1 MAESIDR
8 SIHCSGVTSAPKT
21 LDVDAV
27 VIPVFGPSDGVADLA
42 DADAATTGELTRA
55 RASGEF
61 RAGLY
66 DVFVTRGGA
75 PWKAR
80 RLVFVG
86 AGAAADAD
94 AARMRRVGATAGYA
108 LGRAC
113 VESAAIVV
121 RGVADLPAGARAF
134 ADGLMAPAF
143 DGGTYKDAS
152 RASRPYRL
160 RSLVVTAPG
169 GDADAMTRAVREGQI
184 LGECANV
191 SRGLANEPGNVLTP
205 TEFASRVRTAA
216 EAVGLTVEVL
226 DRDQMD
232 ALGMHLLLGVSRGSA
247 EAPRLVV
254 IKHEP
259 KDASADSVLGLVGKG
274 VTFDTGGISL
284 KPADS
289 MDRMKDDM
297 AGGAAVAGAMLA
309 LARLGG
315 RHRVIGVIPMVENM
329 PGGRAI
335 RPGDVLR
342 GASGRT
348 VEIINTDA
356 EGRLIL
362 ADALWY
368 ARRIGATHLVDVAT
382 LTGAC
387 VVALGHAMSGLFGNQ
402 QAWVDVVG
410 EAAAAGGDRV
420 WQLPIYEEALEQM
433 RSEIADL
440 MNSGGRAGGAVT
452 AAVFLREFA
461 GDGPW
466 AHLDIAGTA
475 WAEKKEPYQPKGA
488 TGVAVRTLTA
498 LGLSGGAMTRR

>member
-1 MAESIDR
+1 
-8 SIHCSGVTSAPKT
+8 
-21 LDVDAV
+21 
-27 VIPVFGPSDGVADLA
+27 
-42 DADAATTGELTRA
+42 
-55 RASGEF
+55 
-61 RAGLY
+61 
-66 DVFVTRGGA
+66 
-75 PWKAR
+75 
-80 RLVFVG
+80 
-86 AGAAADAD
+86 
-94 AARMRRVGATAGYA
+94 
-108 LGRAC
+108 
-113 VESAAIVV
+113 
-121 RGVADLPAGARAF
+121 
-134 ADGLMAPAF
+134 
-143 DGGTYKDAS
+143 
-152 RASRPYRL
+152 
-160 RSLVVTAPG
+160 VTAPG
-169 GDADAMTRAVREGQI
+169 GDAKLIAGAAREGQI

-205 TEFASRVRTAA
+205 AEFASRVRTAA
-216 EAVGLTVEVL
+216 EGVGLAVDVL
-226 DRDQMD
+226 ERDQME

-254 IKHEP
+254 IRHEP
-259 KDASADSVLGLVGKG
+259 KDAVSDAVLGLVGKG

-348 VEIINTDA
+348 VEVINTDA

-368 ARRIGATHLVDVAT
+368 ARRLGATHLVDVAT

-402 QAWVDVVG
+402 QAWVDVVR

-420 WQLPIYEEALEQM
+420 WAMPIYEEALEQM

-440 MNSGGRAGGAVT
+440 VNSGGRAGGAVT

-498 LGLSGGAMTRR
+498 LGLSGGVTSRR

>member
-1 MAESIDR
+1 M
-8 SIHCSGVTSAPKT
+8 
-21 LDVDAV
+21 
-27 VIPVFGPSDGVADLA
+27 
-42 DADAATTGELTRA
+42 
-55 RASGEF
+55 
-61 RAGLY
+61 
-66 DVFVTRGGA
+66 
-75 PWKAR
+75 
-80 RLVFVG
+80 
-86 AGAAADAD
+86 
-94 AARMRRVGATAGYA
+94 
-108 LGRAC
+108 
-113 VESAAIVV
+113 VV
-121 RGVADLPAGARAF
+121 RGVPDLAAGARAF

-152 RASRPYRL
+152 RAARADRL
-160 RSLVVTAPG
+160 RSLTVTAPG
-169 GDADAMTRAVREGQI
+169 GDAKLIAGAAREGQI

-216 EAVGLTVEVL
+216 ERVGLAVEVL
-226 DRDQMD
+226 ERDQME

-254 IKHEP
+254 IRHEP
-259 KDASADSVLGLVGKG
+259 KDAVSDAVLGLVGKG

-297 AGGAAVAGAMLA
+297 AGGAAVVGAMLA

-348 VEIINTDA
+348 VEVINTDA

-368 ARRIGATHLVDVAT
+368 ARRLGATHLVDVAT

-387 VVALGHAMSGLFGNQ
+387 VVALGHALSGLFGNQ
-402 QAWVDVVG
+402 QAWVDVVR

-420 WQLPIYEEALEQM
+420 WAMPIYEEALEQM

-440 MNSGGRAGGAVT
+440 VNSGGRAGGAVT

-498 LGLSGGAMTRR
+498 LGLSGGVTSRR